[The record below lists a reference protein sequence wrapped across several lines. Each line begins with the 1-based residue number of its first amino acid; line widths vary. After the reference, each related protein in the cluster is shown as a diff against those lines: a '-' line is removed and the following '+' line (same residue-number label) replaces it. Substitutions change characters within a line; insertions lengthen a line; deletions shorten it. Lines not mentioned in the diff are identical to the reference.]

1 MIENTKEN
9 VAKLLKAMRETRMS
23 NLENATDEEYKAS
36 LLREIPI
43 FNMVIDLL
51 TEPYEF
57 DDYAKIYSEIWE
69 EGEQSNG

>member
-9 VAKLLKAMRETRMS
+9 VTKLLEAMRDMRMS
-23 NLENATDEEYKAS
+23 NLENATDEEYKAN

-69 EGEQSNG
+69 EEDQNNG